1 MVPPQQKAIKKDQPE
16 VTKRLELEVVVYSV
30 YIYVTCENHNIR
42 DERRGNVPILIQDFY
57 I

>member
-16 VTKRLELEVVVYSV
+16 VTKRLELEVVVYNV
-30 YIYVTCENHNIR
+30 YIYVTCENHSIK
-42 DERRGNVPILIQDFY
+42 DERRGNVPILIEDFY